1 MFERIKKLIR
11 LMLSL
16 IYTFFIERKQHGDL
30 LIINSTS
37 RITGSKKVVKTG
49 VGDRLSKSMLG
60 NIGIHLSA
68 SISDIYIDRSCYIA
82 SGVKIFSANH
92 DFVDFDMLKTKG
104 DIIIG
109 KDCWVGANSII
120 LSGVQLGDRT
130 VVAAG
135 SVVTKSFVHGS
146 VLIGGVPAKIMKRI

>member
-1 MFERIKKLIR
+1 
-11 LMLSL
+11 
-16 IYTFFIERKQHGDL
+16 
-30 LIINSTS
+30 
-37 RITGSKKVVKTG
+37 
-49 VGDRLSKSMLG
+49 
-60 NIGIHLSA
+60 
-68 SISDIYIDRSCYIA
+68 
-82 SGVKIFSANH
+82 
-92 DFVDFDMLKTKG
+92 MLKTKG